1 MGHLEGE
8 AGHAA
13 RGTCHVSRVTC
24 LASEVVSV
32 HQGRV
37 SSVPDVDVVTVVEK
51 IILLLHRSEDKGI
64 LMYCPLLPFVAK
76 V

>member
-1 MGHLEGE
+1 M
-8 AGHAA
+8 
-13 RGTCHVSRVTC
+13 SRVTC

-51 IILLLHRSEDKGI
+51 VILLLHRSEDKDI
-64 LMYCPLLPFVAK
+64 LMYCPLQPFAVK

>member
-13 RGTCHVSRVTC
+13 RVTC

-37 SSVPDVDVVTVVEK
+37 SSVPDVDVVTGVEK
-51 IILLLHRSEDKGI
+51 IILLLHRSEDKDI

>member
-8 AGHAA
+8 AGHV
-13 RGTCHVSRVTC
+13 TRVTC

-37 SSVPDVDVVTVVEK
+37 SSVPDVDVVTGVEK
-51 IILLLHRSEDKGI
+51 IILLLHRSEDKDI